1 LRLPFANRAGRSAAL
16 AFVCAISATDQLSF
30 AQQPIPHTSTT
41 EKSPTTPGKQAAK
54 ESVPENPAQL
64 ELLETKYRF
73 EADGSSHK
81 EVHARVRIH
90 NELGARQ
97 FARLNFDY
105 NRSFESVEI
114 PLVRI
119 THAKGGTAD
128 ILPSAI
134 TDNSRPEV
142 ADAPAYQDVRAK
154 SVRILGLQ
162 PTDVLEYR
170 VVTTVAHAPL
180 APDFYL
186 SHSFDR
192 SGVVVS
198 ELFELDL
205 PAVPSLQVRI
215 NPKTPASATEKPPTG
230 GRTIYRWKRMAAK
243 AAVAEPD
250 PEYQQPDITLSTF
263 GSWQNLYAK
272 FAGSL
277 NPTPASDEAKKR
289 VSELTADAHS
299 PREKLEAIYR
309 FVSQKIRTV
318 DLPAGATGFHA
329 RSAGDII
336 STGYATPEDKCGLFI
351 ALATAAGL
359 PAEIAVADPHENL
372 QSQLPRISPLNHFLV
387 AAGDAASPVWLD
399 PSLEV
404 APFAMLPSNIRG
416 REALT
421 HAAPSGHWAKVPDE
435 LPYPA
440 KQQVQ
445 VEASLDAAGKLN
457 ARVHY
462 SLRGDNELLLR
473 IAFHQSPREKW
484 SDLAQLLS
492 ISDGFRGQILS
503 VKASD
508 PYATDVP
515 FTVDYE
521 ISTPKFVDW
530 SKKPVRIPALLPQ
543 VGLPDPPAK
552 PAEGSAVAPILLGTP
567 LDVETTAKL
576 QLPRDTTGRA
586 PTGTSVERD
595 YATFASSYSFADSTI
610 TASRH
615 INFIL
620 REVAA
625 TRVADYNAF
634 LHAVQSDSAQLFI
647 LLPPANAA
655 PTAAPATPAKP

>member
-1 LRLPFANRAGRSAAL
+1 LRLPFPIRAGLCTAFAL
-16 AFVCAISATDQLSF
+16 VCTLSLADPVSF
-30 AQQPIPHTSTT
+30 AQRPIPQARTTGKSATSPAQ
-41 EKSPTTPGKQAAK
+41 SPAK
-54 ESVPENPAQL
+54 ESIPVNPAQL

-73 EADGSSHK
+73 AADGSSRK

-119 THAKGGTAD
+119 THAKGGVAD

-134 TDNSRPEV
+134 TDNPKPEV
-142 ADAPAYQDVRAK
+142 TDAPAYQDVRAK

-162 PTDVLEYR
+162 PTDILEYR
-170 VVTTVAHAPL
+170 VITTVAHAPL
-180 APDFYL
+180 APNFYL

-205 PAVPSLQVRI
+205 PAVPSLQIRI
-215 NPKTPASATEKPPTG
+215 NPKTPASATEKPQTG
-230 GRTIYRWKRMAAK
+230 GRTVYRWKRVATK
-243 AAVAEPD
+243 AAATEPN
-250 PEYQQPDITLSTF
+250 PENQQPDITLSTF
-263 GSWQNLYAK
+263 GSWENLYAQ
-272 FAGSL
+272 FAASL
-277 NPTPASDEAKKR
+277 RAAATDDGKKK
-289 VSELTADAHS
+289 VSELAAGRNS
-299 PREKLEAIYR
+299 AKEKFEAIYR

-318 DLPAGATGFHA
+318 DLPAGATGFRT
-329 RSAGDII
+329 RSASEII

-359 PAEIAVADPHENL
+359 PAEIAIADPNL
-372 QSQLPRISPLNHFLV
+372 NLKSQLPRISPLNHFLI
-387 AAGDAASPVWLD
+387 AAGDVASLVWLD

-404 APFAMLPSNIRG
+404 APFAMLPSNLRG

-421 HAAPSGHWAKVPDE
+421 GAAISAHWTKVPDE

-440 KQQVQ
+440 KQQVH
-445 VEASLDAAGKLN
+445 VEAAVDAAGKLN
-457 ARVHY
+457 AKVHY
-462 SLRGDNELLLR
+462 SLRGDNELVLR
-473 IAFHQSPREKW
+473 IAFHQSAKEKW
-484 SDLAQLLS
+484 NELAQLLS

-503 VKASD
+503 VDASD

-543 VGLPDPPAK
+543 VGLPDPPGK

-567 LDVETTAKL
+567 LEVETTAKL
-576 QLPRDTTGRA
+576 QLPADTTA
-586 PTGTSVERD
+586 QTPTGTSVERD
-595 YATFASSYSFADSTI
+595 YATFSSSYSFVASTI
-610 TASRH
+610 NASRH

-620 REVAA
+620 REVPA

-647 LLPPANAA
+647 LMPPPNAS
-655 PTAAPATPAKP
+655 PTAVPATPAKP